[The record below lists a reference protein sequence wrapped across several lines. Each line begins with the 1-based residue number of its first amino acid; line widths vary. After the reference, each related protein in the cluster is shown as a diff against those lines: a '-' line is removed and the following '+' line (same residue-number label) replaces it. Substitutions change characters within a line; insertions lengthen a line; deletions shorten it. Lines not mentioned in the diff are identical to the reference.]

1 MAVNSY
7 LKWMSENSK
16 TQWCN
21 DSARLADL
29 SDALESGA
37 IGCTTNPPLSFDT
50 LTATPADFKE
60 EYAKIDPEARG
71 NDRVVE
77 MIGVVIRTIGA
88 YLESKGPWKGEQHGF
103 VRAQVQP
110 ALGGDGEAMLAMGKK
125 FASWRKNIMVKIPC
139 TTAGVWTLEELAA
152 LGIPTTP
159 TVCLTVS
166 QFIAVGE
173 AHERGRARAQK
184 AGITPAPSTA
194 ALVMGRLQDYLTRLN
209 ETRGC
214 GLTFHDLESAALA
227 VTKRCY
233 EVNVEKKFSQRL
245 MPAAFRSA
253 RQVEQMIG
261 SDVVMTI
268 HPKVQQSILTAE
280 AAGEI
285 ERAIFIDK
293 PVDPKALDRVRKA
306 LPEFDQ
312 AYEPDG
318 IPVSEFDFHGG
329 TVMTLQGFDVTGWQK
344 LLTL

>member
-1 MAVNSY
+1 MAKNAY
-7 LKWMSENSK
+7 LKWMAGETA

-21 DSARLADL
+21 DSAIL
-29 SDALESGA
+29 SDLKDALDSGA
-37 IGCTTNPPLSFDT
+37 IGNTTNPPLSFET
-50 LTATPADFKE
+50 LTSYPGDFKKE
-60 EYAKIDPEARG
+60 SASVDPAARG
-71 NDRVVE
+71 NDRVE
-77 MIGVVIRTIGA
+77 QLIGTVVRRIAAELDSR
-88 YLESKGPWKGEQHGF
+88 GPWSNEHEGF

-110 ALGGDGEAMLAMGKK
+110 ALSGDGEAMLAMGKR
-125 FASWRKNIMVKIPC
+125 FASWGKNIMVKIPGS
-139 TTAGVWTLEELAA
+139 TQGVWVLEELAA

-173 AHERGRARAQK
+173 AYERGRARAEK
-184 AGITPAPSTA
+184 AGIAPAPSTA

-214 GLTFHDLESAALA
+214 GLSFAELESAALA
-227 VTKRCY
+227 VAKRCY
-233 EVNVEKKFSQRL
+233 FENKERGFRQKL

-268 HPKVQQSILTAE
+268 HPKVQKALTDAE
-280 AAGEI
+280 AKGTI
-285 ERAIFIDK
+285 QRKRFIDD
-293 PVDPKALDRVRKA
+293 PVDTKVLDRVRSL
-306 LPEFDQ
+306 LPEFEQ
-312 AYEPDG
+312 AYEPQA
-318 IPVSEFDFHGG
+318 IPVAEFDFHGG